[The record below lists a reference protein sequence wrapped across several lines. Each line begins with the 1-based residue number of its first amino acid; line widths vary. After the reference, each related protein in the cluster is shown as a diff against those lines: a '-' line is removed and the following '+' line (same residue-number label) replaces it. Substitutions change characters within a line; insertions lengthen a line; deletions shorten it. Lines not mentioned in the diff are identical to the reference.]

1 MKNLSVLN
9 RQRLHK
15 IATSEFRKAGYIVME
30 ELLSH
35 QSYNLSVTFLNAK
48 RMAEINQKHLKHQ
61 GSTDVITFDYSSGAT
76 LEGEL
81 LICPSIASK
90 HSQQHNVSM
99 GNELIRYYI
108 HGVLHLLGYDDKNP
122 NDRRK
127 MKRKERLLLKQ
138 LSDILP
144 LDKLAHG

>member
-1 MKNLSVLN
+1 MKSLSVLN

-15 IATSEFRKAGYIVME
+15 IATQEFRKAGYIVME
-30 ELLSH
+30 ELLYH
-35 QSYNLSVTFLNAK
+35 ESYNLSVTFLNAK
-48 RMAEINQKHLKHQ
+48 RMAEINQKHLQHR
-61 GSTDVITFDYSSGAT
+61 GPTDVITFNYSSEET

-81 LICPSIASK
+81 LICPSIANK

-99 GNELIRYYI
+99 GNELIRYFI
-108 HGVLHLLGYDDKNP
+108 HGVLHLLGYDDKNL

-138 LSDILP
+138 LADILP

>member
-1 MKNLSVLN
+1 
-9 RQRLHK
+9 
-15 IATSEFRKAGYIVME
+15 
-30 ELLSH
+30 
-35 QSYNLSVTFLNAK
+35 
-48 RMAEINQKHLKHQ
+48 
-61 GSTDVITFDYSSGAT
+61 
-76 LEGEL
+76 

-138 LSDILP
+138 LADILP